1 MKTPKQI
8 RRSDGKMLRFA
19 GYKIPEPFAKS
30 DAQDIAETLEKIMS
44 HRNLDAQDFNN
55 HYYLYDDD
63 DDDSC
68 IEMN

>member
-19 GYKIPEPFAKS
+19 GYKFPEPFAKS

-44 HRNLDAQDFNN
+44 HRELNAQDLSD
-55 HYYLYDDD
+55 HYYLCD